1 MNLAEFGLPTMNIF
15 AEDERLFCFGSRT
28 WSGARLRSGIQAL
41 QPDEG
46 AVQGDRQRQAAHFQ
60 GAEAAAPP
68 AKGGKGGP
76 EPRRPRWATT
86 HSTSS
91 QRRWSSPARAQVL
104 LVLLQAGQHDDRVA
118 MRPAS
123 WHRSVLPGTF
133 RLVRWRWCG
142 RCGGG
147 ELAEKSAARK
157 MHQSP
162 KHLVSAP

>member
-76 EPRRPRWATT
+76 EPPPAVGDNPFDVEPKEVVIPRT
-86 HSTSS
+86 STGI
-91 QRRWSSPARAQVL
+91 L
-104 LVLLQAGQHDDRVA
+104 LVLLQAGQ
-118 MRPAS
+118 
-123 WHRSVLPGTF
+123 LPGNMMI
-133 RLVRWRWCG
+133 
-142 RCGGG
+142 
-147 ELAEKSAARK
+147 E
-157 MHQSP
+157 
-162 KHLVSAP
+162 

>member
-76 EPRRPRWATT
+76 GGRQPIRR
-86 HSTSS
+86 
-91 QRRWSSPARAQVL
+91 RAK
-104 LVLLQAGQHDDRVA
+104 
-118 MRPAS
+118 
-123 WHRSVLPGTF
+123 
-133 RLVRWRWCG
+133 
-142 RCGGG
+142 GGG
-147 ELAEKSAARK
+147 HPPHEHRYFSCFFKPGNMMIE
-157 MHQSP
+157 
-162 KHLVSAP
+162 